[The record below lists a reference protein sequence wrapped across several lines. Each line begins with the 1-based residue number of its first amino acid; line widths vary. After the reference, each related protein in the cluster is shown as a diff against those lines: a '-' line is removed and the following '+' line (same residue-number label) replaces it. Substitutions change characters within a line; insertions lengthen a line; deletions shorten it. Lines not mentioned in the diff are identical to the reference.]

1 MKEKLLNGLKWLF
14 KSYIWLGVLLLA
26 IDIITKQIIMHSG
39 VTPPGV
45 VAKWGFVNIT
55 YVLNTKAAFG
65 IGADNPDVSRTI
77 YLIVATLISAG
88 LITYLILKRKDMKLF
103 IRAALIMV
111 VTGAIGNMIDRIFYG
126 GLQGGRALF
135 GGAVVDWIDFY
146 WIPGWVWNFNIAD
159 SCIVVAAFMLI
170 IYIIVIEVKDYREKN
185 KNKVKTVNDHQK
197 VLSKSEKE
205 KLEIARAEL
214 ISVLHKVNNDNMDK
228 NKELNI
234 KK

>member
-39 VTPPGV
+39 VTPPGI

-126 GLQGGRALF
+126 GLQGGRTLF

-197 VLSKSEKE
+197 VLSKSERE
-205 KLEIARAEL
+205 KLEAEKAEQEE
-214 ISVLHKVNNDNMDK
+214 SK
-228 NKELNI
+228 
-234 KK
+234 